1 MDSPP
6 GLLPW
11 PSSTSA
17 PSGACTVSAAVGMY
31 CHLDLHSHLGLQREA
46 GNWPLPCPL
55 GSITLATTGP
65 RHSTVCQSPPHR
77 WVRAERAKGTEDKL
91 SVQTSNV
98 LTLCGQK
105 QQIPGKESGPLPS
118 VKPPGLESRGPPG
131 EWPRHHAAPCPAH
144 LLLASPTPQF
154 LRVKNLLGTSSLRI
168 PETDPEG
175 EARPLAK

>member
-105 QQIPGKESGPLPS
+105 QQIPGKESGPLPFS
-118 VKPPGLESRGPPG
+118 EAPRSREQGSTRRVAQAPCCPMSSPPAPCLPDSTVPPG
-131 EWPRHHAAPCPAH
+131 EEPSGDKFTEDPR
-144 LLLASPTPQF
+144 
-154 LRVKNLLGTSSLRI
+154 N
-168 PETDPEG
+168 
-175 EARPLAK
+175 RP